1 MVGIINKYNER
12 NSSYELLRIL
22 CMLFVIGGHLISKGM
37 QISYN
42 SNLLGGGKD
51 YYLSRLLY
59 SFCIVAVSTFI
70 LISGFFSIRFNWR
83 KLAKIWFSVIFFSWL
98 IVAYKIFIEKDF
110 MGSLPYIL
118 PITSNQYWF
127 ISCYFVLCILAP
139 LLNKMVEILSKSS
152 LKNLLVISFII
163 IYGWA
168 TFNYILNFRQFVP
181 DFGGGIINFIILYL
195 IGRYIRIYGLR
206 KCPPFFWLCAFI
218 CNTILMVTLELL
230 YSSFLH
236 FGFTSFEN
244 INSIFVVLS
253 AIFLFLTFKDLHFH
267 NKYINLLAV
276 YCLSVYVIHFNDI
289 GMPFLTD
296 FFDLKNLHGISI
308 VWSVLFIPPIVYL
321 FCMIIEFIRRILCDR
336 MENYILDV
344 IAQRWIR
351 N

>member
-1 MVGIINKYNER
+1 MVSLIESHKQR
-12 NSSYELLRIL
+12 NSSFELLRIL

-42 SNLLGGGKD
+42 SNLLGGVD

-289 GMPFLTD
+289 GMPFLTT
-296 FFDLKNLHGISI
+296 FFNLKELNGLNILWI
-308 VWSVLFIPPIVYL
+308 VLYVPPVVYIV
-321 FCMIIEFIRRILCDR
+321 CTSIEFIRRSIFNKLEDR
-336 MENYILDV
+336 LLDKISV
-344 IAQRWIR
+344 RWKL